1 VTVIAE
7 FDVRRR
13 LNDPELPSRAAD
25 LGFRARDIADLLT
38 VVEAVLPSTD
48 DLLTVTRLAEG
59 VLGTIGR
66 VGPEFESRATDLPY
80 SNIPGDGVLPMLAL
94 LVTTREVAA
103 FHASRGVP
111 KDVTTATLADLGQ
124 QVHVH
129 RLTYG
134 EFGLHTHRWVN
145 LVWSGFLFRLGRL
158 QFNLALEQPDGRP
171 EWVLSTHVP
180 ADGPLPPATVDE
192 SFATARTF
200 FPAHFP
206 DYPVRWFH
214 CRSWLLDPT
223 LSELLPESNLAA
235 FQRRWRLY
243 GRPEPGEEDLS
254 FVVFQRRG
262 QVEPTSLPT
271 DTALR
276 RAAADRLASGR
287 GWNVFNGKLRR

>member
-1 VTVIAE
+1 VTVIAAV
-7 FDVRRR
+7 DVRRR
-13 LNDPELPSRAAD
+13 LSDPTLAGRAAD
-25 LGFRARDIADLLT
+25 LGFRDCDIADLLT
-38 VVEAVLPSTD
+38 VVEGVLRSAG
-48 DLLTVTRLAEG
+48 DLLTVTQLADR

-66 VGPEFESRATDLPY
+66 VGPEFESRTTDVPD
-80 SNIPGDGVLPMLAL
+80 SKIPGAGVLPMLAL
-94 LVTTREVAA
+94 LVTAPDAAA

-111 KDVTTATLADLGQ
+111 EDVSAATLADLGQ

-134 EFGLHTHRWVN
+134 EFGLHTHQWVS

-171 EWVLSTHVP
+171 QWVLSTHVP

-200 FPAHFP
+200 FAAHFP
-206 DYPVRWFH
+206 GYQTRWFH

-235 FQRRWRLY
+235 FQRRWSLY
-243 GRPEPGEEDLS
+243 GPPEPGEEDLL
-254 FVVFQRRG
+254 FFVFQRRG
-262 QVEPTSLPT
+262 QVESTSLPT

-276 RAAADRLASGR
+276 RMAVDRLVSGR
-287 GWNVFNGKLRR
+287 GWNVFNGKLRP